1 MICAQQGQCSFVAIL
16 PEGSSLLFFE
26 DEEKSFLLANIWNS
40 AATHDGV
47 GFCRS
52 AIARLP
58 PPALGAEAPPLP
70 FFMSPRPQENSNS
83 ILLSPCT
90 GMHVLP
96 LNLGCLLTPAHT
108 YKAQNKC
115 KKQKR
120 GGGGEVLNQGLGIS
134 LS

>member
-1 MICAQQGQCSFVAIL
+1 
-16 PEGSSLLFFE
+16 LLFFE

-96 LNLGCLLTPAHT
+96 LNLGCLLTSAHILT
-108 YKAQNKC
+108 KPKINARNRKE
-115 KKQKR
+115 
-120 GGGGEVLNQGLGIS
+120 GGIS

>member
-1 MICAQQGQCSFVAIL
+1 MIWAQQGQCSFVAIL

-40 AATHDGV
+40 AATHDGA

-70 FFMSPRPQENSNS
+70 FFMSPRPQEEFKLNSTLFLYRNACPPFES
-83 ILLSPCT
+83 RMPPHFRTYLQSP
-90 GMHVLP
+90 
-96 LNLGCLLTPAHT
+96 
-108 YKAQNKC
+108 K
-115 KKQKR
+115 
-120 GGGGEVLNQGLGIS
+120 
-134 LS
+134 